1 MSENGKIINQ
11 AYEVL
16 KRVYKEIYRLKD
28 DIGDLLAE
36 YDDTIKFYDE
46 YSYSPNN
53 LFLKPYHVFFFRQD
67 LDPIK
72 EGIPMRALVI
82 ICLFDEYRDMCR
94 VNLRDEPEL
103 WVGLFDIFDE
113 QKNCRAPWAC
123 SILSTNKR
131 TYYDKK
137 LKIGGDIFNYT
148 FTRELDNDKKNGASW
163 KGKLVGYPLV
173 EITDREVIKEKILDK
188 LFS

>member
-11 AYEVL
+11 AYEIL
-16 KRVYKEIYRLKD
+16 KRTYKEIYRLKD

-36 YDDTIKFYDE
+36 YDDTIKYSDE

-53 LFLKPYHVFFFRQD
+53 LFLKPYHAFFSDRILIQYRKKF
-67 LDPIK
+67 PC
-72 EGIPMRALVI
+72 ALVM
-82 ICLFDEYRDMCR
+82 ICLFDEHRDMCR
-94 VNLRDEPEL
+94 VNLKDEPEL
-103 WVGLFDIFDE
+103 WVGLLDIFDE
-113 QKNCRAPWAC
+113 QKNCRATWAY
-123 SILSTNKR
+123 SLLSTNER
-131 TYYDKK
+131 TYYDKE
-137 LKIGGDIFNYT
+137 LKIGGDIFNYC
-148 FTRELDNDKKNGASW
+148 FTDEADDGEENGNSW